1 MKALA
6 VVIKAPLTFLGEVN
20 GEQLNIILFDCPTFA
35 RRLAMQ
41 QYALAAIWCV
51 FLITA
56 IVVYIP
62 LMYIRK
68 ADKILKIL
76 QQIESNTGARKP

>member
-1 MKALA
+1 
-6 VVIKAPLTFLGEVN
+6 
-20 GEQLNIILFDCPTFA
+20 
-35 RRLAMQ
+35 MQ

-51 FLITA
+51 FLMTA

-68 ADKILKIL
+68 TDKILKIL